1 MSAKTTSHRH
11 TLPIRDV
18 HARMRARVVGT
29 VVAITYRAANHHPRL
44 LVVLDDTSGRI
55 NLVFMGRRYI
65 AGIEPGRH
73 MVAAG
78 TVMRGPDGLQ
88 MMNPA
93 YQLLPERPAQ

>member
-1 MSAKTTSHRH
+1 MSSTSTSHRH
-11 TLPIRDV
+11 TLPIGDV

-29 VVAITYRAANHHPRL
+29 VVAVTYRAAQQHPRL
-44 LVVLDDTSGRI
+44 LVALDDTTGRL

-73 MVAAG
+73 LVAAG
-78 TVMRGPDGLQ
+78 TVMRGVDGLQ

-93 YQLLPERPAQ
+93 YQLLPERAAQ